1 MYTLEELRALL
12 ATAQKAITD
21 FEGSIKDAAGGKRG
35 MTKEEVKKYAELID
49 AAETLKTQVDAKE
62 RADRS
67 AAKDASGDPGR
78 TVPAA
83 PKTGEKPFKS
93 FGEQMVAIATVGMNK
108 DHTGVSDKR
117 LVYGK
122 AAGANETVPAEG
134 GFLVQED
141 FSTALLT
148 AVRQTSDI
156 LPRVTNIPLSGN
168 SNAIK
173 LPMVDETSRAR
184 GSRMGGVR
192 AYWLAEGEQ
201 KIDSKPKFGEISLGL
216 NKIAALGYATDEL
229 LQDAA
234 ALETFMKIGFEN
246 EIRFEVEDAIFN
258 GNGVGKPLGF
268 LNSGAVITV
277 TKTSGA
283 AAGSG
288 PTFND
293 LVRMLDRLPARSRR
307 NAVWVVAD
315 SQVETSLYSLTLP
328 GGGGFPIYLPPGQ
341 NNVTVG
347 NAQLGT
353 LLGRP
358 VIPVEYLPALG
369 TVGDICLVDFSEYIT
384 IDKGGIQSAESMH
397 VRFIYDEMTFRMV
410 YRIDGKP
417 AWRQPVTTANGA
429 TTKSPFIVLQTRS

>member
-21 FEGSIKDAAGGKRG
+21 FEATIKDAAGGKRR
-35 MTKEEVKKYAELID
+35 MTKEELTKYAGLIDERDDVKKQCELKERQDRD
-49 AAETLKTQVDAKE
+49 AAKSVADGNKPGAKLPAE
-62 RADRS
+62 
-67 AAKDASGDPGR
+67 AKS
-78 TVPAA
+78 
-83 PKTGEKPFKS
+83 GEKPFAS
-93 FGEQMVAIATVGMNK
+93 FGEQLREIAQAGMNNVNGN
-108 DHTGVSDKR
+108 TGK
-117 LVYGK
+117 LVWGK
-122 AAGANETVPAEG
+122 AAGANETIASEG

-148 AVRQTSDI
+148 AVRQNSLI
-156 LPRVTNIPLSGN
+156 LPRVTNLPLSGN

-201 KIDSKPKFGEISLGL
+201 KIDSKPKFAEISLGL

-229 LQDAA
+229 LQDASA
-234 ALETFMKIGFEN
+234 METFMKIGFEN

-258 GNGVGKPLGF
+258 GNGAGKPQGIMS
-268 LNSGAVITV
+268 SGAVIVVAKEVSQPNGTI
-277 TKTSGA
+277 
-283 AAGSG
+283 
-288 PTFND
+288 TFAN
-293 LVRMLDRLPARSRR
+293 LVAMLDRLPARSRR
-307 NAVWVVAD
+307 NAVWVIAD
-315 SQVETSLYSLTLP
+315 SQVETALYSIMLP
-328 GGGGFPIYLPPGQ
+328 GGAGFPIYLPPG
-341 NNVTVG
+341 VRSPAG
-347 NAQLGT
+347 NETFGT

-369 TVGDICLVDFSEYIT
+369 TSGDIMLVDFSEYIT

-397 VRFIYDEMTFRMV
+397 VRFVYDEMTFRMV

-417 AWRQPVTTANGA
+417 AWRKPVTTANGA
-429 TTKSPFIVLQTRS
+429 TTKSPFIVLADR